1 MRCDE
6 QLHWDIYEALKGE
19 IVDDV
24 SIYIYTHI
32 HKYYNIRCMEHP
44 WGNSIFEFL
53 FIPESSVVSMNIVR
67 DSQRAVS

>member
-24 SIYIYTHI
+24 SIYIYIYIFINIIILGAWSI
-32 HKYYNIRCMEHP
+32 HGGLYFL
-44 WGNSIFEFL
+44 NSCL
-53 FIPESSVVSMNIVR
+53 FQSP
-67 DSQRAVS
+67 AACP